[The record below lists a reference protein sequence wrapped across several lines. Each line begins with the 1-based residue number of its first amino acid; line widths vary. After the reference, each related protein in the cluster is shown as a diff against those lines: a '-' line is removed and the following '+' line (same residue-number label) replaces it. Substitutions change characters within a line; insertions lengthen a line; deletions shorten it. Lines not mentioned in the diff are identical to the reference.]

1 MSNFRE
7 QIYDTISEQLGVEKE
22 KITPE
27 ALFADDLN
35 AGETEMEELHT
46 NLQEKLKIEIDPL
59 KSKEASTVEELVNII
74 FNKLNG
80 LVDEE

>member
-7 QIYDTISEQLGVEKE
+7 QIYNTISEQFGVEKE
-22 KITPE
+22 KITPK
-27 ALFADDLN
+27 AHFADDLN
-35 AGETEMEELHT
+35 AGEPEMEELIT
-46 NLQEKLKIEIDPL
+46 KLQEKLEIEIDPL
-59 KSKEASTVEELVNII
+59 KAKEVATVEEIVNII